1 MKRFLSIFLCA
12 LLIVCTPVS
21 AAVPDDSALELTKTL
36 ATVQSINF
44 YTSEAVTRADFAD
57 YIANLMGAYSKGEN
71 ANIEFLVQSGIMG
84 TDISGGLRENEPL
97 TYSDAI
103 AALLNAAGYKDIAE
117 MSGGY
122 TKLAIKNKLVCGK
135 SENDSLTWNELSVL
149 IYNMLHMPA
158 LIVQYGDKTSYVQSR
173 DKTVMEDVFGLE
185 KISGILSGVGKI
197 NLYSTAKSGKNTV
210 SVNGVLYD
218 NSYEYAAEYL
228 GENVTAF
235 AKNEGG
241 TKNVIFIYPGSAN
254 DITVINADN
263 DVTFSSNTYTWRE
276 NGKKQRAQLSS
287 KAKFIYNGHLP
298 QFDSDIVFVPEN
310 GEVVLIDNNGDGS
323 ADVVKIYNYTNYYIT
338 GLKTDNGDVTVFSDS
353 KQPFIVSENEEHKT
367 SLIKADGKKGKIRDI
382 KEKAVV
388 SAYIYKE
395 NGIFYA
401 DTLYFSKGSV
411 NGFISQYSKSDNE
424 IYIDDAAYIYDK
436 QLQGSVDKIALASY
450 RSFILDHKGKIAYIE
465 SETDADINKGVGYV
479 IKTGDK
485 KGLKGGLEIKL
496 YDIISGERVITAY
509 DKVYVDGQMIKGTEN
524 VKNAINTALANLSA
538 LTVKVAPLVA
548 YTLYDDGLLRSID
561 FPAEKSFAD
570 VSELPA
576 LDHMIYV
583 GGGNGAGFRYRKRSR
598 VFGANMLCNENVK
611 VLVLPE
617 NIESTADFRVANSL
631 SDVFD
636 DDTSYAVQT
645 FSYNNDGIGVDY
657 VLYTMKK
664 TAPRKVPPMC
674 VVKRLLYQKN
684 DNGEFVPALELAGAE
699 TGGIYPCYD
708 ESVLQNAV
716 SFTDNSEK
724 CKVEKGDIIKVSLDM
739 DGRIIRIRMVYDISD
754 TANGFKPADTDFG
767 VGKYFSGYHIVRA
780 ACYDKGN
787 DILLV
792 TNKDPSQPVSAFV
805 NTDFETYKASLFKIV
820 KVFSNGD
827 VKNINSSEI
836 LAYKRNNGLY
846 SNVVA
851 ELRNGLPSTLVV
863 YE

>member
-1 MKRFLSIFLCA
+1 MCILLGVCA
-12 LLIVCTPVS
+12 TAS
-21 AAVPDDSALELTKTL
+21 AAAPGKRALELTKTL
-36 ATVQSINF
+36 APVQDINF
-44 YTSEAVTRADFAD
+44 YTSEEVTRAVFAD
-57 YIANLMGAYSKGEN
+57 YIARLMGVYSNEEN
-71 ANIEFLVQSGIMG
+71 ANIEFLVKAGIMG
-84 TDISGGLRENEPL
+84 ADISGGLRENEPL
-97 TYSDAI
+97 TYYDAI
-103 AALLNAAGYKDIAE
+103 AALLNVAGYQDVAKI
-117 MSGGY
+117 SGGY
-122 TKLAIKNKLVCGK
+122 TNLAIKNKLVCGK

-158 LIVQYGDKTSYVQSR
+158 LIVKYGEKTSYVQSR
-173 DKTVMEDVFGLE
+173 DKTVMEEVFNLK
-185 KISGILSGVGKI
+185 KISGILSSAGKI
-197 NLYSTAKSGKNTV
+197 NLYSTAKNAQNTV
-210 SVNGVLYD
+210 SVDGILYD

-241 TKNVIFIYPGSAN
+241 TKNVIFIYPGGVN
-254 DITVINADN
+254 DVTVINADN
-263 DVTFSSNTYTWRE
+263 DVTFSSNAYIWHE
-276 NGKKQRAQLSS
+276 SGKKQRAQLSAT
-287 KAKFIYNGHLP
+287 AKYIYNGHLP
-298 QFDSDIVFVPEN
+298 QLASDMVFVPEN

-338 GLKTDNGDVTVFSDS
+338 GLETDNEDVTVFCNS
-353 KQPFIVSENEEHKT
+353 KQPFIVSENEKHKT
-367 SLIKADGKKGKIRDI
+367 LLVKADGKKGKIRDV

-395 NGIFYA
+395 NGKAYA
-401 DTLYFSKGSV
+401 DALYFSKGSI

-424 IYIDDAAYIYDK
+424 IYIDDVAYIYDK
-436 QLQGSVDKIALASY
+436 QLQESVDKIALASY
-450 RSFILDHKGKIAYIE
+450 RSFILDYKGKIAYIE

-509 DKVYVDGQMIKGTEN
+509 NKVYVDGQLIKGTDN
-524 VKNAINTALANLSA
+524 VKNAINAALANLSA
-538 LTVKVAPLVA
+538 LSVKVAPMAA
-548 YTLYDDGLLRSID
+548 YTLYDDGILRSID
-561 FPAEKSFAD
+561 FPAGKSFAD

-583 GGGNGAGFRYRKRSR
+583 GGGNGAELRYRARAN
-598 VFGANMLCNENVK
+598 VFGANLLCNEKVR

-617 NIESTADFRVANSL
+617 NIENSEDFRVVTTL
-631 SDVFD
+631 SDVFRD
-636 DDTSYAVQT
+636 DGTYAVQA
-645 FSYNNDGIGVDY
+645 FSYNNNGIGVDY
-657 VLYTMKK
+657 ILYTPKK
-664 TAPRKVPPMC
+664 TFLETTTPIS

-684 DNGEFVPALELAGAE
+684 NNGEFVPALELVGTE

-708 ESVLQNAV
+708 ESVLEDAT

-724 CKVEKGDIIKVSLDM
+724 CKVEKGDIVKVGLDV
-739 DGRIIRIRMVYDISD
+739 DGRIVTIRMIYDVSD
-754 TANGFKPADTDFG
+754 AVNGFKPADTEFG
-767 VGKYFSGYHIVRA
+767 VGRYFSGYHIVKA

-787 DILLV
+787 DMLLV
-792 TNKDPSQPVSAFV
+792 TNKDPAQPISTFA
-805 NTDFETYKASLFKIV
+805 NTDFEAYRTSLFKIV

-827 VKNINSSEI
+827 VKSINSSEI

-846 SNVVA
+846 SNVVVG
-851 ELRNGLPSTLVV
+851 LRNGIPSMLVV